1 MPSPDIPTPIRTIAG
16 FTLLA
21 LLMLAVTLS
30 TRQQTVPLPPAETP
44 VAAPWT
50 TADAR
55 RTEAAEMEISIREAL
70 VVRPA
75 PSSRRTWT
83 RALHAM
89 GLTRQRP
96 EPARQRF
103 AEALTAD
110 PPLPD
115 ALVQQFLEITAALFP
130 GELLAETAR
139 AASLTKSPKTFATA
153 IHHLTRNHPE
163 RAAAWLPAVT
173 AKFPQAQQH
182 PILRVLLWQL
192 HATAS
197 QSWTRH
203 LPDVRSL
210 LSAPFTDGSPIIFS
224 LQRHNR
230 DWPGRAI
237 VRLPDKSFARLPD
250 GSLFSVPQ
258 LARSVSSLPGVI
270 TNGNT
275 PQGIHAW
282 NGFAV
287 SSSRYIGPTPNL
299 QLSLPFE
306 FPAHRFFFSPQP
318 PPTMSEDAYASLLP
332 PAWQAWPPI
341 WESFF
346 AGMAGRSEIIAHGTT
361 IDPAWHR
368 GQPWF
373 PISPSH
379 GCLTTPEAWNPAN
392 GQRSSSAQHDLSS
405 MLQQHG
411 LSRGYV
417 VVIDFSAKEAPV
429 STEEIA
435 GFLAAP

>member
-1 MPSPDIPTPIRTIAG
+1 VPASDIPTPIRSISA
-16 FTLLA
+16 FALLA

-30 TRQQTVPLPPAETP
+30 HRRSSVPVPPAEIP
-44 VAAPWT
+44 VTAPWT
-50 TADAR
+50 SAEAR
-55 RTEAAEMEISIREAL
+55 RAEAAAMEISIRAAL
-70 VVRPA
+70 AVRPA
-75 PSSRRTWT
+75 PSSRRPWT

-130 GELLAETAR
+130 GELLAETAHT
-139 AASLTKSPKTFATA
+139 ASVTKSPKTFATA
-153 IHHLTRNHPE
+153 VHHLTRNHPE

-173 AKFPQAQQH
+173 AKFPQAEQH

-197 QSWTRH
+197 QSWTQN
-203 LPDVRSL
+203 LPDLRSL
-210 LSAPFTDGSPIIFS
+210 LAAPFSPGCPVIFS

-237 VRLPDKSFARLPD
+237 LRLPDKSFARLPD

-306 FPAHRFFFSPQP
+306 FPAHRFFLSPQP
-318 PPTMSEDAYASLLP
+318 PPTMSESAYASLLP

-361 IDPAWHR
+361 IDPAWQR

-379 GCLTTPEAWNPAN
+379 GCLTTPEAWNPAD
-392 GQRSSSAQHDLSS
+392 GTRTASAQHDLAS
-405 MLQQHG
+405 MLRQHG

-417 VVIDFSAKEAPV
+417 VVIDFSDREAPV
-429 STEEIA
+429 ATDEIA
-435 GFLAAP
+435 AFLSGP

>member
-1 MPSPDIPTPIRTIAG
+1 MASPDIPTPIRTIAA

-30 TRQQTVPLPPAETP
+30 TRQRTSPLPPAESP

-55 RTEAAEMEISIREAL
+55 RTEATAMEISIRAAL
-70 VVRPA
+70 AVRPA

-115 ALVQQFLEITAALFP
+115 AFVQQFLEITAALFP

-139 AASLTKSPKTFATA
+139 TASITKSPKTFATA
-153 IHHLTRNHPE
+153 VHHLTRNHPE

-197 QSWTRH
+197 QSRTRH
-203 LPDVRSL
+203 LPDVRAL
-210 LSAPFTDGSPIIFS
+210 LSAPFTDGSPVIFS

-230 DWPGRAI
+230 DWPGRA
-237 VRLPDKSFARLPD
+237 VLRLPDKSFARLPD

-306 FPAHRFFFSPQP
+306 FPAHRFFISSQP

-379 GCLTTPEAWNPAN
+379 GCLTTPEAWSPAN
-392 GQRSSSAQHDLSS
+392 GTRMASAQLDLTS

-411 LSRGYV
+411 LARGYV
-417 VVIDFSAKEAPV
+417 VVIDFSEKEAPV
-429 STEEIA
+429 SSEEIA
-435 GFLAAP
+435 ALLAAP